1 MEGSGMGLQVHL
13 MPKATSFSASMP
25 LLLKFSH
32 WVSLT
37 AKENEAQTQGW
48 SGAVPSCSSDTLCY
62 SSKIYRK
69 LAFKGILH
77 PHLIKYDKIICY
89 HLK

>member
-1 MEGSGMGLQVHL
+1 MEGSGMELQVHL
-13 MPKATSFSASMP
+13 MPKATSFSTSMP
-25 LLLKFSH
+25 LLLKFFH

-48 SGAVPSCSSDTLCY
+48 SGAVSNCSFDTLCY
-62 SSKIYRK
+62 RSKIYKK
-69 LAFKGILH
+69 LSFKGILH
-77 PHLIKYDKIICY
+77 PHLFKYDKIIYY